1 MEETV
6 ILNFEVDQADAEKQ
20 LKRIEGV
27 ILDNRKAQ
35 QDLTKALKA
44 GNITQEEYIEENIRL
59 QQNLKKE
66 QQQKQILIKSLNT
79 ESNSRNAIKL
89 RVAEL
94 TREYDNLNRSTETGA
109 KRADHLEKELAQLN
123 AQLTKGDKAAGL
135 FKNQIA
141 QAASQISVAGV
152 SVGDITSKM
161 SAFLSPATA
170 AVGII
175 GALGAVYSSST
186 VGARDL
192 AFAQTQLSQ
201 ATKLVSNSLA
211 ELITSSED
219 GEGLFTGILNVSLK
233 LLDTL
238 PILSDLTRLAGV
250 SFSDIADQSKKLA
263 LIVEQIEDLGREEI
277 KIRTENNERLEKNQE
292 LLEFIADDQNK
303 VNDRLQK
310 ANEIEINLNHNKI
323 RTLYILNQQ
332 LLKLNELSA
341 ADKNN
346 ESLADAVL
354 IKRREISNES
364 AALEKQLT
372 KINKVQT
379 ELNQQVAAE
388 AELRR
393 QLARDQ
399 AAPTVSTD
407 LGEVRA
413 TEIQREDSGNQLSD
427 PVIAASN
434 ARIEQFT
441 TEVGAVELT
450 EKQKQEYYRRSFELK
465 KQLDELQNQILI
477 SELDKG
483 VNNVRTAFG
492 EQSTIYKVAAS
503 FQALV
508 ATYSS
513 ATKSYDSL
521 SGIPYVG
528 PALGAAAAAAAI
540 AAGLANV
547 ATINGVQFAEG
558 GWTGPGKKYD
568 IAGVVHADEYVVPK
582 SVNNMPQA
590 QGHLAALERMR
601 GGYADGGFVTNQNIA
616 ASQQALITAN
626 AFKNLPQPVV
636 SWTEGRAVGRR
647 VEFKER
653 VSRINQP

>member
-66 QQQKQILIKSLNT
+66 QQQKTTLIKTLNT

-89 RVAEL
+89 RIAEL
-94 TREYDNLNRSTETGA
+94 AREYDNLNRSTETGA

-123 AQLTKGDKAAGL
+123 AQLTKGNKAAGL
-135 FKNQIA
+135 FKNEIGNYPQSFS
-141 QAASQISVAGV
+141 QAASQIRVAGV
-152 SVGDITSKM
+152 SVGDLTTRLASF
-161 SAFLSPATA
+161 ANPATA
-170 AVGII
+170 ALGIVT
-175 GALGAVYSSST
+175 ALGSAYANST
-186 VGARDL
+186 RGAKDL
-192 AFAQTQLSQ
+192 EFAQGQL
-201 ATKLVSNSLA
+201 ATALDMVSNSFA
-211 ELITSSED
+211 KAIGASDED
-219 GEGLFTGILNVSLK
+219 GEGFLSGLLNRILTQIDPALAAVSKIIQGI
-233 LLDTL
+233 
-238 PILSDLTRLAGV
+238 R
-250 SFSDIADQSKKLA
+250 
-263 LIVEQIEDLGREEI
+263 EEIEDLERDEI
-277 KIRTENNERLEKNQE
+277 DIRGEASSRLEENQE
-292 LLEFIADDQNK
+292 LLEAISNDQ
-303 VNDRLQK
+303 
-310 ANEIEINLNHNKI
+310 
-323 RTLYILNQQ
+323 T
-332 LLKLNELSA
+332 KLNEKLEA
-341 ADKNN
+341 ANKIEENIVTNRTFVLEVLNEQLKRLEVLTKASDNN
-346 ESLADAVL
+346 EKALTVEAQ
-354 IKRREISNES
+354 KRAEIRKE
-364 AALEKQLT
+364 AAAFEKQLT
-372 KINKVQT
+372 KINKVQND
-379 ELNQQVAAE
+379 LNQQVAIE
-388 AELRR
+388 ADLRR
-393 QLARDQ
+393 RAARDA

-441 TEVGAVELT
+441 TEVRAVELT

-477 SELDKG
+477 NELDKG

-568 IAGVVHADEYVVPK
+568 VAGVVHADEYVVPK